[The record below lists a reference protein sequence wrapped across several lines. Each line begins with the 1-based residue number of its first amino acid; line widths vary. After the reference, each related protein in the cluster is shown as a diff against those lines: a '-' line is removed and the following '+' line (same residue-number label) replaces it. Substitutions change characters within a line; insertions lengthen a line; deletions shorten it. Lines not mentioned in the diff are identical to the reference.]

1 MNKLFIFFYII
12 VFSFSNIWAMENP
25 FLKKYNTEFEIPP
38 FSKIDESDFMPAF
51 TMGIEAHKK
60 EIDSI
65 IKNSENPSFE
75 NVIIALEKSGSLLD
89 RVGAVFFNLS
99 GSTSNEEIQNIEK
112 DISPILSQHYDSI
125 SLNPKIFKK
134 IKYLWDNI
142 DSLNLSIE
150 ERKILEEKYKN
161 FIRNGALLEG
171 DDKEKYSSINQ
182 EISKLSV
189 EFSQNLLAET
199 NNFEI
204 ILNENDLDGLTDDI
218 IALAKEEAYK
228 KYKETKD
235 SIYKDKYIFTP
246 HRSSLYPFLT
256 YSKRR
261 DLRERLYK
269 GYIMRGD
276 NNNEFD
282 NKEITAKI
290 SSLRVE
296 RANLLNFETH
306 AHYVLDNTMAKTP
319 EAVYGLLDQLWQPA
333 LSRASKELEE
343 LQSLVNKEGGNFK
356 IASWDWWYYSEKL
369 RKEKYDLN
377 DEELKEFF
385 TLDNTIDGI
394 FKTANKLFG
403 LSFSER
409 FDIELYH
416 EDARVW
422 EVKDRDGSHLGIY
435 IGDFYTRASK
445 RGGAWM
451 STFKDQSNFNGRERP
466 IVVNVCNFPPPS
478 NDKPSL
484 LNLEHVTTLF
494 HEFGHALH
502 GLVTNTE
509 YSSLSGTSVSRD
521 FVEFPSQVLEHWAV
535 EPELLKSYAKHYKT
549 GESISDDLI
558 LKMQNASKFNQGFAN
573 VEYLAAS
580 YLDMDWHSLTTNEI
594 QDTVEFENNS
604 LKKIGLIDE
613 IVSRYRTTYFQH
625 IYSSSYSAGYYSYI
639 WAAVLDSDAFARFK
653 NTGEIFNKDLADK
666 YRKFILEKGGTEDP
680 MELYRSFAGSN
691 PEISALLSDR
701 GLE

>member
-1 MNKLFIFFYII
+1 MNKLFIFLYII
-12 VFSFSNIWAMENP
+12 VFSFSNIWSMENP

-51 TMGIEAHKK
+51 TMGIDAHKK

-65 IKNSENPSFE
+65 IKNYENPSFE

-142 DSLNLSIE
+142 DNLNLSIE

-171 DDKEKYSSINQ
+171 DVKEKYSSINQ

-204 ILNENDLDGLTDDI
+204 ILNENDLDGLPDDI
-218 IALAKEEAYK
+218 IALAKEEADK

-235 SIYKDKYIFTP
+235 SIYKYKYIFTP

-261 DLRERLYK
+261 DLREKLYK

-290 SSLRVE
+290 SSLRLE
-296 RANLLNFETH
+296 RANLLNFATH

-333 LSRASKELEE
+333 LSRASKELKE

-422 EVKDRDGSHLGIY
+422 EVRDKDGSHLGIY
-435 IGDFYTRASK
+435 IGDYYTRSSK

-451 STFKDQSNFNGRERP
+451 STFKDQSNFDGRERP

-478 NDKPSL
+478 NDRPSL

-509 YSSLSGTSVSRD
+509 YKSLSGTSVSRD
-521 FVEFPSQVLEHWAV
+521 FVEFPSQLIEHWAV

-549 GESISDDLI
+549 GESIGDDLI

-594 QDTVEFENNS
+594 QDTVEFEKNS

-639 WAAVLDSDAFARFK
+639 WAAVLDSDAFSRFK
-653 NTGEIFNKDLADK
+653 NSGEIFNKDLAEK
-666 YRKFILEKGGTEDP
+666 YRKYILEKGGTEDP
-680 MELYRSFAGSN
+680 MELYRSFAGGN
-691 PEISALLSDR
+691 PEISALLNDR
-701 GLE
+701 GLN